1 MSKKQ
6 LVLMGIL
13 ISAPLM
19 VSAADT
25 FESAQD
31 LNGSWNCTTY
41 AARNAGDARCTP
53 NGDLLFT
60 KQGVVTFNA
69 ADKTW
74 SYAGTSPNDGFEG
87 CRSQMASSGKYD
99 VQANHL
105 VLSGQLGV
113 AVYPLGRPNA
123 TTFTGHLYP
132 MSSFFV
138 CKKNK

>member
-1 MSKKQ
+1 MPKKH
-6 LVLMGIL
+6 LLIICTL
-13 ISAPLM
+13 ISIPLL
-19 VSAADT
+19 VEAADT

-31 LNGSWNCTTY
+31 LNGAWSCTTY
-41 AARNAGDARCTP
+41 AARNDGDARCAP
-53 NGDLLFT
+53 SGNLLFT

-105 VLSGQLGV
+105 VLQGQLGA